1 MMPVLVLAQGVPA
14 PPPIPPMPP
23 FPEAII
29 LPPWMTLPPPVVT
42 LISIA
47 FIAGVAL
54 VLYPIARA
62 LARRIEGRGS
72 SPELAPQVE
81 ELRDRVRELEGVHH
95 RVAELEERLDFTE
108 RLLTQRRDAEPL
120 PRSGP

>member
-1 MMPVLVLAQGVPA
+1 MIQVVVQVPA
-14 PPPIPPMPP
+14 PPPIPPIPDMVM
-23 FPEAII
+23 

-54 VLYPIARA
+54 VLFPIARA
-62 LARRIEGRGS
+62 LARRVEGRGGAAD
-72 SPELAPQVE
+72 LVPQLE
-81 ELRDRVRELEGVHH
+81 DLRERVRDLEGVQL

-108 RLLTQRRDAEPL
+108 RLLTQRRDEQALAREGG
-120 PRSGP
+120 R